1 MRRILVLYVDRD
13 DDIGVK
19 AKIKTPIIGREDN
32 LKAALSFAL
41 SDPEDSDVN
50 ALFAAIQL
58 FDSLKKQRDV
68 ICEIATISGSPNGGI
83 EADLRIR
90 EQLDEV
96 LNRFK
101 PDGVVLVSD
110 GVDDEQVAPIIQSK
124 IPIVSV
130 RRVVVVQ
137 SRGVEE
143 TYMVLVKYLKKLY
156 EDPRYKKVALG
167 FPGLMIL
174 VLSLLAA
181 FNYLE
186 YATLALGII
195 LGLFMILKGF
205 SLDEKIALYHKRLET
220 WWRSAPLLFFTTFIS
235 IVCIIVGLYVGIS
248 GAIASR
254 TYGLSYALGMFILAP
269 DPNAVLHS
277 IDIFVASAMIVL
289 LGRLLHSWLISSGE
303 TYWQYITGIVFIMF
317 SRQIFLELGLLLLGI
332 GSLII
337 LLYWV
342 IITVIVSAFLTV
354 FFVIRERLMKSLH
367 KK

>member
-58 FDSLKKQRDV
+58 FDSLKKQKDV

-156 EDPRYKKVALG
+156 EEGALAETPSSIYRRLIELG
-167 FPGLMIL
+167 FYI
-174 VLSLLAA
+174 
-181 FNYLE
+181 E
-186 YATLALGII
+186 KK
-195 LGLFMILKGF
+195 LFDKIF
-205 SLDEKIALYHKRLET
+205 S
-220 WWRSAPLLFFTTFIS
+220 
-235 IVCIIVGLYVGIS
+235 
-248 GAIASR
+248 
-254 TYGLSYALGMFILAP
+254 
-269 DPNAVLHS
+269 
-277 IDIFVASAMIVL
+277 
-289 LGRLLHSWLISSGE
+289 
-303 TYWQYITGIVFIMF
+303 
-317 SRQIFLELGLLLLGI
+317 
-332 GSLII
+332 
-337 LLYWV
+337 
-342 IITVIVSAFLTV
+342 
-354 FFVIRERLMKSLH
+354 
-367 KK
+367 